1 MPQQSGRGK
10 VTEHMRLMGFKFFAL
25 LCTLF
30 LASQPAVAQEQEGIS
45 FGQLKLLLTAGLT
58 YGHDDNIT
66 YANGSQVESDFYVF
80 SPGIRLE
87 APSDDSI
94 FALTWEGESRR
105 YDSSELDDYD
115 DWGLKGTW
123 DYDPT
128 SRSSLGLFGEIR
140 EGHDGRGE
148 GRSLGDEGLEQF
160 DPDEYDLLCYGGYFD
175 YGAVGSRGKLELEAS
190 HIERE
195 YTNNRDFTQGLDR
208 QDDHFGAVFL
218 FRIRPKTSL
227 VFEYGKTDFS
237 YDFQQ
242 PQVAR
247 NDSTETR
254 FYIGVDWDVT
264 ARTSGRIEFG
274 VLEKDFDHPGYT
286 DYDDATWKAVI
297 DWTPRTYSTF
307 TLTATRET
315 DEPIGF
321 GQYILREDISLDWT
335 HYWSTRFNTIVEYGV
350 GTDEHQPLFHKDDLT
365 YWGIEARWQLGEHF
379 QLGVGFHDYER
390 DSEVVEFG
398 YDRNVWML
406 TLEGSL

>member
-1 MPQQSGRGK
+1 MSLVGSAK
-10 VTEHMRLMGFKFFAL
+10 HVSLCL
-25 LCTLF
+25 LL
-30 LASQPAVAQEQEGIS
+30 LASQAAFAQEQEGLS

-66 YANGSQVESDFYVF
+66 RANGIPIESHFYVF

-87 APSDDSI
+87 VPGDDSI
-94 FALTWEGESRR
+94 FALTWEGESGR
-105 YDSSELDDYD
+105 YDSSQLDDYD
-115 DWGLKGTW
+115 DWGLRASW

-128 SRSSLGLFGEIR
+128 SRSSLGLFGDIR

-148 GRSLGDEGLEQF
+148 GRTIGDAGLGDF
-160 DPDEYDLLCYGGYFD
+160 DPDEYDLVSYGGYFD
-175 YGAVGSRGKLELEAS
+175 YGAVGSRGKLELEAT
-190 HIERE
+190 HTERE
-195 YTNNRDFTQGLDR
+195 YTNNRDFTRALDR

-218 FRIRPKTSL
+218 LRIRPKTSL
-227 VFEYGKTDFS
+227 VFEYGVTDVS

-242 PQVAR
+242 PGIAL

-264 ARTSGRIEFG
+264 ARTSGRIEVG

-286 DYDDATWKAVI
+286 DFDDTVWKATI
-297 DWTPRTYSTF
+297 DWSPRTYSTF

-315 DEPIGF
+315 DEPDGF

-350 GTDEHQPLFHKDDLT
+350 GTDEHQPLYHKDDLT
-365 YWGIEARWQLGEHF
+365 YWGIEARWQLGQYF
-379 QLGVGFHDYER
+379 QLGIGFHDYER
-390 DSEVVEFG
+390 DSELIEFDYG
-398 YDRNVWML
+398 RNVWLL